1 LLPDSEFALAA
12 AQRIAHLTDPDAGAA
27 LTEPRKFVVKE
38 GIRNLGLVQDS
49 ARFRPQESEPGKL
62 AAEYVKH
69 LEQHPLDS
77 DVRERLATI
86 YAEHYQRLDLAADQ
100 LEQMIQL
107 ENQPHKQVVRW
118 LNQLADMQ
126 VRGGMDHETV
136 KLTLQRIIDLDPNL
150 AAAETARK
158 RMALLKL
165 ELRSKGE
172 KQSVKMGT
180 YEQNLGLKASR
191 RTGSR
196 GD

>member
-1 LLPDSEFALAA
+1 M
-12 AQRIAHLTDPDAGAA
+12 
-27 LTEPRKFVVKE
+27 TEPRKFVVKE
-38 GIRNLGLVQDS
+38 GVRNLGLVQNT
-49 ARFRPQESEPGKL
+49 AQFRPKESEPGKL

-69 LEQHPLDS
+69 LEQHPLDT
-77 DVRERLATI
+77 DVRERLAVI

-126 VRGGMDHETV
+126 VRGGLDYETV
-136 KLTLQRIIDLDPNL
+136 KQTLQRIIDLDPGL

-165 ELRSKGE
+165 ELRTKGE

-180 YEQNLGLKASR
+180 YEQNVGLKASR
-191 RTGSR
+191 RSGS
-196 GD
+196 GTD